1 MRLSVFVSALA
12 ICSATLPAG
21 LQPAMAADIRA
32 SSKVDAVTVF
42 PQGAEVHRLAK
53 VRIENGSHTVILS
66 DLPAQA
72 QPASIRVEGKATGS
86 LTIGSVDSRRV
97 SVPRSDAEAAA
108 SNRRRIEDE
117 IEKLR
122 DERARIEA
130 ETRAAEA
137 QKAFVLQLSQ
147 LPGRPPS
154 PAPAGGGAREDWSQ
168 ILGLIAKEMAPIEK
182 AILDA
187 GVRIR
192 EVDRKIRDAEGRLR
206 AEGPATVERT
216 EVKVAVAAGQ
226 ALDAELTI
234 RYQVAEASWTPLY
247 DARLISGT
255 RTAAPKLTVTRRAS
269 IQQRTAEAWEQVAL
283 SLSTTRP
290 SQGSSAPD
298 LRPITVDF
306 PPDRPAPVASAPAT
320 PMARAVG
327 AARRDEA
334 SVEDRLNKA
343 ASEKAEEP
351 RMAEAA
357 VQQAQI
363 ESGAFQAVYSI
374 LGRQTVM
381 NTGEVRR
388 VQIDESDFETTLTAR
403 AAPRVDER
411 AFLYAKLVA
420 PRATPWLP
428 GQVSLFR
435 DATFVGNGRLPQ
447 LAPGQEH
454 DLGFGADDRVRVR
467 AASTD
472 EKRGETGIISSTRT
486 DTRTFKLTIKNMHE
500 RPISY
505 VIQDQIPVANNQEIK
520 VELIARPQPT
530 KRDVDDKRGVLAWED
545 KLNPDEEK
553 AIELGYR
560 LSWPAAKSVVF
571 GR

>member
-1 MRLSVFVSALA
+1 MYVRLISLA
-12 ICSATLPAG
+12 IVAGILPA
-21 LQPAMAADIRA
+21 AAADIRA
-32 SSKVDAVTVF
+32 TSKVEAVTVF

-72 QPASIRVEGKATGS
+72 QPASIRVEGKATGG
-86 LTIGSVDSRRV
+86 LAIGSVDSRRV
-97 SVPRSDAEAAA
+97 SVPRGDAEAAA
-108 SNRRRIEDE
+108 STRRRIEDE
-117 IEKLR
+117 IERLK

-130 ETRAAEA
+130 EMRAAEA

-147 LPGRPPS
+147 LPNRPPAPG
-154 PAPAGGGAREDWSQ
+154 PATGGAREDWAQ
-168 ILGLIAKEMAPIEK
+168 ILGLIAKEMTPIEK

-206 AEGPATVERT
+206 AEGPGTVERT
-216 EVKVAVAAGQ
+216 EVKVAVAASQ
-226 ALDAELTI
+226 ALDAELTV

-247 DARLISGT
+247 DARLSSGS
-255 RTAAPKLTVTRRAS
+255 RTATPKLTITRRAS

-290 SQGSSAPD
+290 SQGSAAPE
-298 LRPITVDF
+298 LRPVTVDF
-306 PPDRPAPVASAPAT
+306 PPERLPAASAQPAPV
-320 PMARAVG
+320 ARAVG

-334 SVEDRLNKA
+334 SIEERFNRT
-343 ASEKAEEP
+343 ASEQAAAEQP
-351 RMAEAA
+351 KLADAT
-357 VQQAQI
+357 VQQAQV
-363 ESGAFQAVYSI
+363 EAGAFQAVYSI

-403 AAPRVDER
+403 AVPRVEER
-411 AFLYAKLVA
+411 AFLYAKLTA
-420 PRATPWLP
+420 PRATPWLA
-428 GQVSLFR
+428 GQVALFR

-467 AASTD
+467 SASTD
-472 EKRGETGIISSTRT
+472 EKRAETGIISSTRT
-486 DTRTFKLTIKNMHE
+486 DTRNFKLTIRNMHE
-500 RPISY
+500 RPISF
-505 VIQDQIPVANNQEIK
+505 VVQDQVPVANNQEIK

-530 KRDVDDKRGVLAWED
+530 KRDVDDRRGVLAWED

-553 AIELGYR
+553 TIDFGYR
-560 LSWPAAKSVVF
+560 VSWPAAKSIMF